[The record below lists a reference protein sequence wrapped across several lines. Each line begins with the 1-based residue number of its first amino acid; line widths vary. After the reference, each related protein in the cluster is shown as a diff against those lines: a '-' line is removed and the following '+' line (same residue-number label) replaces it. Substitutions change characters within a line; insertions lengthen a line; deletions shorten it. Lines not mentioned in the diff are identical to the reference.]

1 MENYI
6 NLLIAKVL
14 NSEATPEDILQ
25 FSTWINADSK
35 NEVEFRRIMS
45 YWHAEVIAKGSP
57 EALKSFSKFSKKFEK
72 RKNKRKNLLLACSVA
87 AAVSLSLIILTTP
100 LLRDD
105 PQVEHVHYYTHLAG
119 NDKSEIILKDGTKI
133 VLNKNSQLTYDNFY
147 GQGSRNITLNGEAY
161 FDVTRDSLNP
171 FVLNLG
177 QASIRVL
184 GTKFNAKS
192 VSGDSEVVATLIEGS
207 IQFQDDSQKRLLF
220 PSEQLTYNTISK
232 KIKVDTIDSRK
243 FTGQTGKI
251 LRYKNIP
258 FVDLINELSDR
269 YETNIIIH
277 NRNLKNEELTV
288 SASFEEHQTLEEVL
302 EVISRSLSI
311 KWNKKDNTLY
321 IN

>member
-57 EALKSFSKFSKKFEK
+57 EALKSFSKFSKKLEK
-72 RKNKRKNLLLACSVA
+72 KKNKRRNLLLACSA
-87 AAVSLSLIILTTP
+87 AAAMSISLIILSIT
-100 LLRDD
+100 LLKDD
-105 PQVEHVHYYTHLAG
+105 PLVEHVHYYTHLAG

-133 VLNKNSQLTYDNFY
+133 VLSRNSQLTYDNLY

-192 VSGDSEVVATLIEGS
+192 VPSESEVVATLVEGS
-207 IQFQDDSQKRLLF
+207 IEFQDDNQKIILS
-220 PSEQLTYNTISK
+220 PSEQLTYDTMSK
-232 KIKVDTIDSRK
+232 KIKIETVDSRK
-243 FTGQTGKI
+243 FSRWTGKI
-251 LRYKNIP
+251 RRYKNIP
-258 FVDLINELSDR
+258 FVDLINELSDK
-269 YETNIIIH
+269 YETEIIIC
-277 NRNLKNEELTV
+277 NTNLKNEEFTV
-288 SASFEEHQTLEEVL
+288 SASFEENQTIEEVL